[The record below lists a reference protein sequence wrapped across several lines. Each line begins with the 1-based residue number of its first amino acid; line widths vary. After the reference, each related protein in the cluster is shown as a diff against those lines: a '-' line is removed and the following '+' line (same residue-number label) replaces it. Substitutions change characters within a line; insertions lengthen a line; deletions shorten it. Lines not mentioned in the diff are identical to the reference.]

1 MELIENTQQ
10 ALWSFLATD
19 LGATD
24 RTAGPYIIRIR
35 VKLHD
40 TQDEMMDID
49 NEDSISRTVKVR
61 SLSVHLRRINLG

>member
-1 MELIENTQQ
+1 MELIENPQQ

-19 LGATD
+19 LGAID

-49 NEDSISRTVKVR
+49 NEDSISRTVEVR